1 MPRNDDPPAN
11 NTGRTSDREESCLK
25 APAFAYVRARSLA
38 EVFGL
43 LEKRGDRARLLAG
56 GQSLI
61 ATLNMRL
68 SAPELLIDISRL
80 RELAGIKVASGRV
93 RIGALTTHAEIE
105 RSAEIAEH
113 LPLLTQAAPHIAHAA
128 IRNVGTFGGSIAL
141 ADPAAEWPACCVAL
155 DARFTLAA
163 KRGTRQVKAREFFKG
178 LYSTVLR
185 PAEVLTHVEIP
196 IPGADYRAAFVEL
209 ARRRGDYAIVGLA
222 ALAKS
227 ARGALSDARLA
238 FFGVGA
244 TPVLARNAMAALDGK
259 PASAGAAAAVKALA
273 EDLDPAADL
282 YSSPATK
289 MQLARVLTSR
299 ALAAL
304 AA

>member
-1 MPRNDDPPAN
+1 
-11 NTGRTSDREESCLK
+11 LK

-43 LEKRGDRARLLAG
+43 LEQHGDRAKVLAG

-61 ATLNMRL
+61 AALNMRL

-80 RELAGIKVASGRV
+80 EGLAGIQV
-93 RIGALTTHAEIE
+93 RNGTVSIGALTTHAEIE
-105 RSAEIAEH
+105 RSSDIAKH
-113 LPLLTQAAPHIAHAA
+113 LPLLAQAAPHIAHTA
-128 IRNVGTFGGSIAL
+128 IRNVGTFGGSLAL

-155 DARFTLAA
+155 DARFSLTG
-163 KRGTRQVKAREFFKG
+163 KSGTRQVNAREFFKG
-178 LYSTVLR
+178 LYATALR
-185 PAEVLTHVEIP
+185 PAEMLTHVDIP
-196 IPGADYRAAFVEL
+196 VPGPDYRSAFVEL

-227 ARGALSDARLA
+227 ARGALSDVRLA

-244 TPVLARNAMAALDGK
+244 TPVLAQGAMAAIDGK
-259 PASAGAAAAVKALA
+259 PASAEAIATAVKALGK
-273 EDLDPAADL
+273 DLDPGPDL
-282 YSSPATK
+282 YSSAATK
-289 MQLARVLTSR
+289 MQLARVLTGR
-299 ALAAL
+299 ALTTL

>member
-1 MPRNDDPPAN
+1 V
-11 NTGRTSDREESCLK
+11 K

-38 EVFGL
+38 EVLDL
-43 LEKRGDRARLLAG
+43 LQKHGDRARLLAG

-80 RELAGIKVASGRV
+80 RELSGIKVGNGRV

-105 RSAEIAEH
+105 RSAEIAKH
-113 LPLLTQAAPHIAHAA
+113 LPLLAQAAPHIAHAA
-128 IRNVGTFGGSIAL
+128 IRNVGTFGGSLAL

-155 DARFTLAA
+155 DARFTLAG
-163 KRGTRQVKAREFFKG
+163 KRGTRQVRAREFFKG
-178 LYSTVLR
+178 LYSTALR
-185 PAEVLTHVEIP
+185 PAEVLTQVDIP
-196 IPGADYRAAFVEL
+196 IPGPGYRSAFVEL

-222 ALAKS
+222 ALAKN
-227 ARGALSDARLA
+227 ARGALSDVRLA

-244 TPVLARNAMAALDGK
+244 APVLAKSAMAAIDGK
-259 PASAGAAAAVKALA
+259 PASSGAAAAKALDK
-273 EDLDPAADL
+273 DLDPGPDL
-282 YSSPATK
+282 YSSAATK
-289 MQLARVLTSR
+289 MQLARVLTGR
-299 ALAAL
+299 ALATL